1 MLKIQLW
8 ITYSNRNQYFKCE
21 IFLQIFQILLSNKC
35 SLGEHKRL
43 QKNQIRTDPKRI
55 FKVYNC
61 EPFFLLLLCISF
73 KVISTRT
80 YKRTNFC
87 QYVNRK
93 EINTRIQTLF
103 VKPFHPVLHPVL
115 IYSFLSDDR
124 WLTLRV
130 VQHPRVDAIRHGCW
144 LAEVHRLH
152 LCFEVLL
159 HELQEVLVEVNPRLQ
174 KQGVGQPY
182 HVLLFICGQGLRQVA
197 QQRELLVWS
206 RSRQNNTSVGCAILQ
221 SWKK

>member
-1 MLKIQLW
+1 MQPW
-8 ITYSNRNQYFKCE
+8 WAQA
-21 IFLQIFQILLSNKC
+21 
-35 SLGEHKRL
+35 L
-43 QKNQIRTDPKRI
+43 QKNKSYRQTKRI

-80 YKRTNFC
+80 YKRTNFSL
-87 QYVNRK
+87 Q
-93 EINTRIQTLF
+93 IPRIKLCLSTSFSHFIKIL
-103 VKPFHPVLHPVL
+103 LHPVL